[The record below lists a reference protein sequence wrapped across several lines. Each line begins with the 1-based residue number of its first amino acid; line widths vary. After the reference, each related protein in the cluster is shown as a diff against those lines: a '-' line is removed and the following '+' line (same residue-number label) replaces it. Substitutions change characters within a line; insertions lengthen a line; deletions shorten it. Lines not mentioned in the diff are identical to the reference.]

1 MNILYDLVT
10 IAIPLAIAI
19 WAAQVI
25 VRLAYKA
32 AGTET
37 RTDEAAKRVAIER
50 IANEL
55 RREAERRERLQR
67 QQQAKQTTWEV
78 YDPNHTDPYD
88 QENNR

>member
-1 MNILYDLVT
+1 MIDL
-10 IAIPLAIAI
+10 APLLIGV
-19 WAAQVI
+19 AALL
-25 VRLAYKA
+25 LAPNLMYHFLKA
-32 AGTET
+32 TAKGTLFH
-37 RTDEAAKRVAIER
+37 RDRDEAAKRVAIER

-88 QENNR
+88 QENDR